1 MRYQNNSC
9 AQQQQGRSR
18 RQEKRDTK
26 LLGGGGGLINV
37 TRVRTAFR
45 GRGFLSAAPLTT
57 FAARDIEDIADGVF
71 LL

>member
-1 MRYQNNSC
+1 
-9 AQQQQGRSR
+9 
-18 RQEKRDTK
+18 
-26 LLGGGGGLINV
+26 LINV